1 MKLKRIVI
9 LLCAFLFLFLY
20 VACGAA
26 PASRE
31 PEADYVPAVTTPAVS
46 NKDLTSS
53 SESTQTSTPIN
64 QKLIRTVYMDAET
77 EDLDALLA
85 NVESRVAALGGYVES
100 RQVYN
105 GSYSQTARIRNATL
119 TIRIPAPQLDSF
131 VDHVSETSNIVST
144 NETSED
150 VTLSYVEVEGRVTAL
165 ETQQA
170 RLLELLAQAETM
182 EDLLTIERELTDVR
196 TELEQ
201 MKSRLRVYDNLV
213 DYGTVH
219 LDVEEVKEFTVVEEA
234 EPTFWERI
242 SEGFSKSMENVG
254 EGAVDSIVLFITCIP
269 YFLPL
274 IVVAVITLIILRFTV
289 WRKKKPKDTDKK
301 A

>member
-31 PEADYVPAVTTPAVS
+31 PEADYAPAVTTPAVS